1 MEKFMWFNSHPI
13 WGSYAS
19 PLRTVKFRSFER
31 PTPKKM
37 VKRSYRRTTQWQ
49 SSWASIGQGRWVTFH
64 DQLRVIFPPGCRSS
78 QGIELTFAGS
88 LAGSKIEGLKKS
100 GCLTSWWT
108 FDDNLKKKTQIF
120 CSEIAAQIF
129 ENEWVDEMNS
139 TSVTPPKG
147 QMVFFSLWFERK
159 GRNSHPANIY
169 KSQAPILMLAKSKQA
184 ALACQ
189 AKYLRTASKI
199 RPLKLLDPCRSA

>member
-1 MEKFMWFNSHPI
+1 MIFCLGKFYQKKIGVPTLKPEFRGGGKKFDPPCDFNSYLGRELKSNLFGKEDSQRNHLRWKNSCDSI
-13 WGSYAS
+13 RTLFGEVTLHLG

-100 GCLTSWWT
+100 GCLTS
-108 FDDNLKKKTQIF
+108 
-120 CSEIAAQIF
+120 
-129 ENEWVDEMNS
+129 
-139 TSVTPPKG
+139 
-147 QMVFFSLWFERK
+147 
-159 GRNSHPANIY
+159 
-169 KSQAPILMLAKSKQA
+169 
-184 ALACQ
+184 
-189 AKYLRTASKI
+189 
-199 RPLKLLDPCRSA
+199 

>member
-108 FDDNLKKKTQIF
+108 FDDNLKKNTNFLLWDSCPDIWKWMGRWDEF
-120 CSEIAAQIF
+120 NLGHSAQRA
-129 ENEWVDEMNS
+129 D
-139 TSVTPPKG
+139 G
-147 QMVFFSLWFERK
+147 VFFLVVWTKRK
-159 GRNSHPANIY
+159 KFTSGKH
-169 KSQAPILMLAKSKQA
+169 L
-184 ALACQ
+184 
-189 AKYLRTASKI
+189 
-199 RPLKLLDPCRSA
+199 